1 MILPYEKR
9 HLYIL
14 IYIIFNINLYVYEH
28 KNRPKPFINNS
39 LYILID
45 KESV

>member
-1 MILPYEKR
+1 M
-9 HLYIL
+9 
-14 IYIIFNINLYVYEH
+14 NSYVSKY

-45 KESV
+45 KKAYNVLKL

>member
-1 MILPYEKR
+1 MNIYAYE
-9 HLYIL
+9 Y
-14 IYIIFNINLYVYEH
+14 
-28 KNRPKPFINNS
+28 KNRPKPFLNNS